1 MDQLNSKKT
10 LLADISLFIV
20 AIVWGS
26 GFIATKNALGDIP
39 PLFLTG
45 TRFALGGLIL
55 TCIFYKRLKT
65 LSKSDILGAVSV
77 GVILFLAF
85 TTQTYGLQTTEAGK
99 SAFLTGTNVVMVP
112 FLFWM
117 IHKKAPDKFAFVAA
131 FICLGGIALLSLEET
146 SFTLQVGDS
155 LTLICAFFYACHIA
169 STGYYAKRMDPLALS
184 IVQFAVVASLSL
196 VAGFFLEPIPVGLP
210 LTSWFP
216 VFYLAIFGTCIAF
229 ALQTIGQKYTHSTH
243 AAIILSMESVFGALL
258 GVLLLNEVLTF
269 KMFIGCM
276 TILLAILTAETK
288 WSFFRKHPKMTT
300 HLVSESE

>member
-112 FLFWM
+112 F
-117 IHKKAPDKFAFVAA
+117 
-131 FICLGGIALLSLEET
+131 
-146 SFTLQVGDS
+146 
-155 LTLICAFFYACHIA
+155 Y
-169 STGYYAKRMDPLALS
+169 
-184 IVQFAVVASLSL
+184 
-196 VAGFFLEPIPVGLP
+196 
-210 LTSWFP
+210 
-216 VFYLAIFGTCIAF
+216 FG
-229 ALQTIGQKYTHSTH
+229 
-243 AAIILSMESVFGALL
+243 
-258 GVLLLNEVLTF
+258 
-269 KMFIGCM
+269 
-276 TILLAILTAETK
+276 
-288 WSFFRKHPKMTT
+288 
-300 HLVSESE
+300 